1 MSFFPAFVNLENK
14 KVLVVGGGKIAGD
27 KISHLLDFT
36 TNITIIAP
44 QIDNRVKKMIKENHL
59 TYLQKKYQKKDI
71 KNFFIVIVAAD
82 NEALQKEIFIESQK
96 KKIFC
101 NSVDNTKYCDFIF
114 PSYIKEDSL
123 VVAFSTSGISPSLSK
138 YLRRAIQKLIPKDIK
153 TFLRQLSAIRQTMK
167 KGKKRQKI
175 LDSKTKKYI
184 DKNFEKLNTDFG

>member
-36 TNITIIAP
+36 RDITIISP
-44 QIDNRVKKMIKENHL
+44 KIDDRVKQMIDENSL
-59 TYLQKKYQKKDI
+59 VYLPRKYKKDDI
-71 KNFFIVIVAAD
+71 KNFFIVIGAVD
-82 NEALQKEIFIESQK
+82 DEELQKNIFLESQDK
-96 KKIFC
+96 KVFC

-123 VVAFSTSGISPSLSK
+123 IVAFSTSGVSPSLSK

-153 TFLRQLSAIRQTMK
+153 TFLQELKTIRQTMP
-167 KGKKRQKI
+167 KGKQRQEL
-175 LDSKTKKYI
+175 LDSKTKNYI
-184 DKNFEKLNTDFG
+184 KKAFS